1 MKKGIKIVTVLS
13 VVLCMMFAAASALAD
28 APATITGE
36 VTETNEIVTDD
47 GTAYTI
53 APTEKGDELAA
64 MVGEIVKVT
73 GTIQEAEGEKTI
85 TVTSFSV
92 IQE

>member
-13 VVLCMMFAAASALAD
+13 IVLFMMLAAVSAFAD

-36 VTETNEIVTDD
+36 VTESNEIISDD

-53 APTEKGDELAA
+53 AATEKGDELAA
-64 MVGEIVKVT
+64 MVGETVTVT
-73 GTIQEAEGEKTI
+73 GTVQEADGEKTI
-85 TVTSFSV
+85 TVTNFSV
-92 IQE
+92 VQK

>member
-1 MKKGIKIVTVLS
+1 MKKGMKIVS
-13 VVLCMMFAAASALAD
+13 VSAVFLCMMFAAVSVLAD

-36 VTETNEIVTDD
+36 VTETNEIVTDE

-53 APTEKGDELAA
+53 ASTEKGDELAA
-64 MVGEIVKVT
+64 MVGEKVKVT
-73 GTIQEAEGEKTI
+73 GTVQEAEGEKTI
-85 TVTSFSV
+85 TVTNFSV

>member
-1 MKKGIKIVTVLS
+1 MKKRMRIVTVLS
-13 VVLCMMFAAASALAD
+13 VFLCIMFAAVSVVAD
-28 APATITGE
+28 TSATITGE
-36 VTETNEIVTDD
+36 VTEANEIITDD

-73 GTIQEAEGEKTI
+73 GTVQEGEGEKTI
-85 TVTSFSV
+85 TVTNFSV
-92 IQE
+92 VQK

>member
-1 MKKGIKIVTVLS
+1 MKKGMKTVSVLA
-13 VVLCMMFAAASALAD
+13 VVLCVMFAAITALAD
-28 APATITGE
+28 ASATIIGE

-53 APTEKGDELAA
+53 ALTEKGDELAA
-64 MVGEIVKVT
+64 MVGEKVKVT
-73 GTIQEAEGEKTI
+73 GTVQEAEGEKII
-85 TVTSFSV
+85 TVTNFSV